1 MSESQHEQSFKH
13 QALDPDLQLI
23 RDCIADPRTSS
34 EIRNPHPEKPVS
46 LNVRHNAR
54 SSAVLVPIVDADEP
68 TLIVTRRQQKIRFG
82 GHVCF
87 PGGLQDD
94 DDISMVATALRET
107 REEINLGDE
116 HIEVLGELGPYY
128 TQAGFR
134 IIPVVALVKPGYV
147 LRANPHEVDEIYEI
161 SVRKVL
167 DSKNYK
173 LTWHSAER
181 GHWAYLEDDIRIA
194 GPTVSVM
201 MGLYEA
207 LLNFR
212 AFSRGCN

>member
-1 MSESQHEQSFKH
+1 MSEGHHEQFFEH
-13 QALDPDLQLI
+13 QALDPDIQLI
-23 RDCIADPRTSS
+23 RDCIADPGTLS

-46 LNVRHNAR
+46 PSVRRNAR

-94 DDISMVATALRET
+94 GDISIVATALRET
-107 REEINLGDE
+107 HEEINLGDE

-128 TQAGFR
+128 TQAGFK

-161 SVRKVL
+161 SLRKVL

-173 LTWHSAER
+173 LSWHTSDR
-181 GHWAYLEDDIRIA
+181 GHWAYLEGDVRIA

-207 LLNFR
+207 LLDFR
-212 AFSRGCN
+212 MYDSGRN